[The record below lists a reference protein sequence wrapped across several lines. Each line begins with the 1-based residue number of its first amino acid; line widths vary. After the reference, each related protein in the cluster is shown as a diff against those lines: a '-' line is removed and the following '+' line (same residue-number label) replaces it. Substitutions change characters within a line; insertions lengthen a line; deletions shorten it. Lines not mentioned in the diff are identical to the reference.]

1 MSVPWQNGARMF
13 STSTWSSPLRR
24 TVLGVPRDKWGRF
37 VNWASGVS
45 SWPLSWHEPATEE
58 ELSTLVRGAVKQGKR
73 VRVVGAGHS
82 WSAIAAPDEL
92 AVSID
97 RCRGIIAVDT
107 QREWVT
113 VRAGT
118 RLCHLNQALAQIGL
132 SLPIVGS
139 IAHQS
144 VAGAIATGT
153 HGSSLVHGNLASLVL
168 GLRLIDGQGET
179 VELCAGDPRLDGARV
194 HLGSLGVVTQVT
206 LRVQPAFHLAQT
218 VESIPV
224 KHVIG
229 ALPAIA
235 RSAEYVKVWWMP
247 NAQSAQVFRYQR
259 TNEKESRFPSR
270 WTQRWFEEAILQAYV
285 FPSVVYLE
293 ERVPSCI
300 PPLNRFIARMF
311 ERPRQVGRGSLMLST
326 ELPLRHR
333 ETEAALPMER
343 SGEAF
348 DRLVRLIDRER
359 LRINFLAEVRFVR
372 ADSIW
377 LSPAYGADTCQIGAY
392 TTNVPDGDRYFA
404 GFWREMNRLNA
415 RPHWGKEHDHRSEA
429 LCLLYPKWPSFQK
442 LRMEFDPA
450 RTFSSPW
457 VRQTLGD

>member
-1 MSVPWQNGARMF
+1 MSESWKNGVRMF

-24 TVLGVPRDKWGRF
+24 TVLGVPRDRWGRF

-45 SWPLSWHEPATEE
+45 SCPLSWHEPATEDE
-58 ELSTLVRGAVKQGKR
+58 VETLVRGAVKQGKR

-82 WSAIAAPDEL
+82 WSAIAAPDEW

-97 RCRGIIAVDT
+97 RCQGIVAVDS
-107 QREWVT
+107 QRGWVT

-153 HGSSLVHGNLASLVL
+153 HGSSLVHGNLASLVI
-168 GLRLIDGQGET
+168 GLRLVTGQGEAI
-179 VELCAGDPRLDGARV
+179 ELRAGDPRLDGVRV

-206 LRVQPAFHLAQT
+206 LRVESAFRLAET

-224 KHVIG
+224 KQVIG

-247 NAQSAQVFRYQR
+247 HAPSAQVFRYER
-259 TNEKESRFPSR
+259 TIEQESRFPSR
-270 WTQRWFEEAILQAYV
+270 WTQRWFDEAILQSYV
-285 FPSVVYLE
+285 FPAVVHLE
-293 ERVPSCI
+293 ERIPSCI
-300 PPLNRFIARMF
+300 PRLNRLISRTF
-311 ERPRQVGRGSLMLST
+311 ERSRQVGPGSLMLST
-326 ELPLRHR
+326 EMPLQHR

-343 SGEAF
+343 SDEAL
-348 DRLVRLIDRER
+348 DRLVRLIDRDR

-372 ADSIW
+372 ADAIW

-392 TTNVPDGDRYFA
+392 TTAVPDAARYLA
-404 GFWREMNRLNA
+404 GFWREMKPLNA
-415 RPHWGKEHDHRSEA
+415 RPHWGKEHDHRSEE
-429 LCLLYPKWPSFQK
+429 LCLLYPQWQSFQK
-442 LRMEFDPA
+442 LRTELDPN